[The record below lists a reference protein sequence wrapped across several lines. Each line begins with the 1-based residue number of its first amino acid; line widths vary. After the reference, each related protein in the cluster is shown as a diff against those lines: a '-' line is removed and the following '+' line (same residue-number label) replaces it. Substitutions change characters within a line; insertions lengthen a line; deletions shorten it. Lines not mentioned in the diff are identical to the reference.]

1 MCQPIPASPS
11 SRTDRALNTS
21 KPSNAAKIKS
31 PVDGTTHRT
40 HAGRKSADLSS
51 VDLVEPIAIAL
62 NLIEWKPDQQ
72 ELIAKNSISRGLLC
86 KKRIGKRMN
95 DQKPHR
101 VVIVGAGFGGL
112 TAARALASA
121 PVSITVIDR
130 KNHHTFQPLLY
141 QVATAG
147 LSPGEIAAPIR
158 SILHRHKNIEV
169 LMAEVTGFD
178 LERRVVQTAVQ
189 TDSQND
195 AQNEVQEI
203 PYDSLIVAAGARHAY
218 FGHDEWEAL
227 APGLKTIEDAIE
239 IRRRVLLAFELAER
253 RASASEDHDSEP
265 LNFAV
270 VGAGPTGVELAG
282 TLAEICRHALAQDF
296 RTIDPR
302 RARIHLIEGGPHV
315 LPAYPE
321 DLSRSALK
329 QLQHLG
335 VEVLTS
341 TMVTNVE
348 PGVIYMGDTAGG
360 TVRRTTKMN
369 AAVILWAA
377 GVAASPLGRKL
388 GVPVDRAGRVPVNPD
403 LSLPNHPEVFVIGDL
418 STLKDA
424 SGKLLPGVA
433 PVAIQQGQY
442 VAKIIRREL
451 ASGSHSRPLFHYF
464 DKGSLATIGR
474 SAAIAQFGKI
484 HISGFIAWLAWLFVH
499 ILFLIGFQNRILV
512 FIQWAWSYF
521 TYERSARLITGST
534 SLPGWN
540 GADSGIPNSS
550 EAEEISAVTR
560 K

>member
-1 MCQPIPASPS
+1 M
-11 SRTDRALNTS
+11 NS
-21 KPSNAAKIKS
+21 KTADQAA
-31 PVDGTTHRT
+31 
-40 HAGRKSADLSS
+40 
-51 VDLVEPIAIAL
+51 
-62 NLIEWKPDQQ
+62 
-72 ELIAKNSISRGLLC
+72 
-86 KKRIGKRMN
+86 
-95 DQKPHR
+95 HR

-112 TAARALASA
+112 NAAQALARA

-158 SILHRHKNIEV
+158 SILRRHNNVEV

-189 TDSQND
+189 TDIGSGEQGTKED
-195 AQNEVQEI
+195 QEI
-203 PYDSLIVAAGARHAY
+203 PYDSLIVAAGASHAY
-218 FGHDEWEAL
+218 FGHEEWQAF
-227 APGLKTIEDAIE
+227 APGLKTIEDALE

-253 RASASEDHDSEP
+253 RASAGEGNNP
-265 LNFAV
+265 LNFVV

-282 TLAEICRHALAQDF
+282 TLAEICRHALAHDF

-302 RARIHLIEGGPHV
+302 RSRIHLIEGGPHV

-321 DLSRSALK
+321 DLSRSALE

-341 TMVTNVE
+341 TMVTKIE
-348 PGVIYMGDTAGG
+348 PGVIYMGDT
-360 TVRRTTKMN
+360 RMD

-377 GVAASPLGRKL
+377 GVAASPLGKKL
-388 GVPVDRAGRVPVNPD
+388 GVPVDRAGRVLVNPD
-403 LSLPNHPEVFVIGDL
+403 LSLPGHPEVFVIGDL
-418 STLKDA
+418 AALKDA

-433 PVAIQQGQY
+433 PVAILEGRY
-442 VAKIIRREL
+442 VAKVIKKEIGGR
-451 ASGSHSRPLFHYF
+451 ADSRSAFHYF

-499 ILFLIGFQNRILV
+499 ILFLIGFQNRVLV

-521 TYERSARLITGST
+521 TYERGARLITGST
-534 SLPGWN
+534 NLPGWSDAHPVN
-540 GADSGIPNSS
+540 PDASKT
-550 EAEEISAVTR
+550 EEMSAVSH